1 VLVEFGM
8 EVRGLITGHQLF
20 DQAGSTLDY
29 RNKMLKSKFAI
40 GAKVDVRVLSSDPT
54 TKRCFVTAKKS
65 LLQSSKI
72 ITSWDECKVGSFATG
87 FISKVDDGGLFVTF
101 FNRVFGRVPA
111 RSLALEL
118 GINDHR
124 ENYNVGDVVKCR
136 VVNLKKVRRGS
147 KGRRTSYSD
156 DGGDDSD
163 GDDSRYIRELTLSL
177 RVHTAEEGDDDQME
191 EAEEASRRVHL
202 RAGAVLPEKSM
213 KVTSLIPGKQKDN
226 GTFVPGHAIVSVK
239 SKYLVD
245 EAESAT
251 MLPYV
256 ECKLPYDQLLDH
268 YELKDIESSA
278 SMDELAEKLLQ
289 LGKALKQK
297 GILLSDPRKSSF
309 EFSTG
314 TGRLTIVSLRP
325 KLVEKAE
332 ALFIPEGMVD
342 PDSVMLPAPDS
353 HLFDG
358 AQVMGFVTHI
368 DQRYGGFVRFL
379 DGLTGLV
386 PKGKGGL
393 ELELFSTVITRI
405 VSVDNLSHPPKILLS
420 ASKESWKTSRSP
432 KSPSQKGERPR
443 FRRGTLVAE
452 AKIDS
457 FDFYNA
463 NLTVLDKEWDGLDV
477 RARIHCTVAASDVFT
492 LKKKKIKGK
501 YTKATS
507 ITKYHPFS
515 GWSEGQKLS
524 NLYVIALHV
533 EDGVHYVELT
543 NREKMEEEQEEVE
556 EEEEDG
562 KTMRAKLP
570 KIVSQEKKARP
581 GWIVSVIVKQ
591 IAKNNGGICVSV
603 GPKVTGF
610 IPGLECSDDPE
621 VLNDLGNHVAIGA
634 RLECMVIDEERWNK
648 RKAQATDSFRNKK
661 ADSNIS
667 MGLYLSMRYDP
678 SSKQPYEIA
687 KPVRGDLVVGR
698 VQRSLKQVN
707 APSLMLELRGGYV
720 ARCCISELEEMDEW
734 SNMPLGHAG
743 DIKTGKDAAIVSGE
757 SDADGDDD
765 GERSSKHVNRRRC
778 VNSSAK
784 MNAPM
789 ERSRVLCLDC
799 EIKLLELAQE
809 CKDRLVVRV
818 EGHDVFQSCVA
829 MNDRQQH

>member
-8 EVRGLITGHQLF
+8 EVRGLITAHHLF

-72 ITSWDECKVGSFATG
+72 ITSWDDCKVGSLATG

-124 ENYNVGDVVKCR
+124 ENYRVGDVVQCR
-136 VVNLKKVRRGS
+136 VVNVKKVRRGS
-147 KGRRTSYSD
+147 KGRRSSYTD
-156 DGGDDSD
+156 DGGDVSD

-177 RVHTAEEGDDDQME
+177 RVHTADEAEDDQME
-191 EAEEASRRVHL
+191 AAEDASRRVHL

-213 KVTSLIPGKQKDN
+213 KVTTLVPGRQKDN

-245 EAESAT
+245 EATNAT
-251 MLPYV
+251 MIPYV

-268 YELKDIESSA
+268 YEMQDVESCA
-278 SMDELAEKLLQ
+278 SLDNLAEKLLQ
-289 LGKALKQK
+289 PGKALKQK
-297 GILLSDPRKSSF
+297 GVLLSDPRKSSY

-314 TGRLTIVSLRP
+314 TGRLTLVSLRP

-332 ALFIPEGMVD
+332 ALFTPERMVE

-393 ELELFSTVITRI
+393 ELELFSTIITQI

-420 ASKESWKTSRSP
+420 ASKESWKTNRS
-432 KSPSQKGERPR
+432 KLPSQKGERPR
-443 FRRGTLVAE
+443 FRRGTLVSE

-457 FDFYNA
+457 FDFYNV
-463 NLTVLDKEWDGLDV
+463 NLTILDKEWNGLDV
-477 RARIHCTVAASDVFT
+477 RARIHCTVAASDVFIP
-492 LKKKKIKGK
+492 KKKKLKGK

-533 EDGVHYVELT
+533 EDDVHYVELT
-543 NREKMEEEQEEVE
+543 NREKMEDEPEEVE
-556 EEEEDG
+556 DEEEDG

-591 IAKNNGGICVSV
+591 IAKNNGGICVTV
-603 GPKVTGF
+603 GPKVSGF
-610 IPGLECSDDPE
+610 IPGLECSSDPE
-621 VLNDLGNHVAIGA
+621 VLNNLANHFAIGA
-634 RLECMVIDEERWNK
+634 RLECMVIDEEKWNK
-648 RKAQATDSFRNKK
+648 RKAQATDSLRNRN
-661 ADSNIS
+661 ADTNIS
-667 MGLYLSMRYDP
+667 SGVYLSIMCDP
-678 SSKQPYEIA
+678 SSDKPYEIP
-687 KPVRGDLVVGR
+687 KPVKGDLVVGR
-698 VQRSLKQVN
+698 VQRSLKSVN
-707 APSLMLELRGGYV
+707 APSLMLELRGGCV

-743 DIKTGKDAAIVSGE
+743 DDKAGTEAAIVSGE

-765 GERSSKHVNRRRC
+765 GARFAKNIDRRR
-778 VNSSAK
+778 
-784 MNAPM
+784 
-789 ERSRVLCLDC
+789 
-799 EIKLLELAQE
+799 
-809 CKDRLVVRV
+809 
-818 EGHDVFQSCVA
+818 
-829 MNDRQQH
+829 